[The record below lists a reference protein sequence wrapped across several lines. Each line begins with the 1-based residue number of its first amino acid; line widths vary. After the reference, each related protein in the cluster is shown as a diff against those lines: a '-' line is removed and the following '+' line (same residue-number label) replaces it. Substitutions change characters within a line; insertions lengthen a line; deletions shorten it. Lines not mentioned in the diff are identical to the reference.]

1 MFKSLKARILLF
13 TLSSFFIMV
22 QFQNCAPAQ
31 KGESVFESM
40 TNAGTLDQVHKDNDH
55 GRDIPMTEKAGVEVS
70 KSLLD
75 RSMIYSLF
83 IDIFGPDAAAITA
96 LNQLRAERAVFGG
109 PCSIYENFKSARN
122 GFKMDSE
129 AESCANSETANNL
142 SAPVN
147 PVANVL
153 QQALVNDV
161 CQQVITNTKTYN
173 YLMAQLKESAKVTI
187 PANSSENVL
196 KLFRLF
202 YRGKPD
208 PEASLVNSLQVLVGE
223 PATDQGWKT
232 AISTTCVSSH
242 WQAL

>member
-1 MFKSLKARILLF
+1 MFKSLYARISLVI
-13 TLSSFFIMV
+13 LSSFFVMV

-31 KGESVFESM
+31 KGESVFDSM
-40 TNAGTLDQVHKDNDH
+40 TNAGTIDQIHKDNDH
-55 GRDIPMTEKAGVEVS
+55 GKEIPTEEKVGVEVS

-83 IDIFGPDAAAITA
+83 IDIFGPDAAAVTA

-122 GFKMDSE
+122 NYKIDSE

-142 SAPVN
+142 AAPVN

-161 CQQVITNTKTYN
+161 CQQMLMNNKTYA
-173 YLMAQLKESAKVTI
+173 YILAQIKEAPTVNV
-187 PANSSENVL
+187 PANSSANVL

-208 PEASLVNSLQVLVGE
+208 PDASLVNSLQVLVGE
-223 PATDQGWKT
+223 PASDQGWKT

>member
-1 MFKSLKARILLF
+1 MFRSMYARISLVIVSLF
-13 TLSSFFIMV
+13 VMV
-22 QFQNCAPAQ
+22 HFQNCAPAA
-31 KGESVFESM
+31 KEESVLDSM
-40 TNAGTLDQVHKDNDH
+40 SGATPIDQIHRDNDH
-55 GRDIPMTEKAGVEVS
+55 STDIPMQEKVALEVS

-83 IDIFGPDAAAITA
+83 VDIFGPDAAAIAA

-109 PCSIYENFKSARN
+109 PCSVYENFKSVRA
-122 GFKMDSE
+122 GLKMDSE

-142 SAPVN
+142 GAPVN

-153 QQALVNDV
+153 QQALINDV
-161 CQQVITNTKTYN
+161 CQQVLMNAKTYN
-173 YLMAQLKESAKVTI
+173 FAIAQIKENSAVAI
-187 PANSSENVL
+187 PANTPENVL
-196 KLFRLF
+196 KVFRLF

-208 PEASLVNSLQVLVGE
+208 PDAALVNSLQLLVGD
-223 PATDQGWKT
+223 PATTDGWKA

>member
-1 MFKSLKARILLF
+1 MFKSMYARISLVIVSLF
-13 TLSSFFIMV
+13 VMV
-22 QFQNCAPAQ
+22 HFQNCAPQ
-31 KGESVFESM
+31 KEDSVFDSM
-40 TNAGTLDQVHKDNDH
+40 NNAGTIEQIHKDKDH
-55 GRDIPMTEKAGVEVS
+55 GKEIPTEEKVAMEIS

-83 IDIFGPDAAAITA
+83 IDIFGPDAAMVTA

-142 SAPVN
+142 AAPVN

-161 CQQVITNTKTYN
+161 CQQMIGNPKTYA
-173 YLMAQLKESAKVTI
+173 YAIAQIKESPSVAI
-187 PANSSENVL
+187 PANSSTNVL

-208 PEASLVNSLQVLVGE
+208 PDASLVNSLQVLVGE
-223 PATDQGWKT
+223 PASHDGWKM